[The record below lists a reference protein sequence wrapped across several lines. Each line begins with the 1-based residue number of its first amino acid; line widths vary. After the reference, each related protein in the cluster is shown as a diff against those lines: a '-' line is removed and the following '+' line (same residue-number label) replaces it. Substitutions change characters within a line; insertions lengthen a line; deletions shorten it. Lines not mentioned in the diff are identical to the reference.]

1 MIATRPVGQAGSVDD
16 RYEPMNIDVERD
28 KGVTLTYV
36 DGYVVSFDL
45 VMLRNGC
52 PCATCRGLRDQG
64 EDVWPRP
71 DSPTPLRIEDARLHG
86 AWGLA
91 LTWNDGHTTGIF
103 PFELLRRWHEG
114 GGTSRTKR

>member
-1 MIATRPVGQAGSVDD
+1 VRQAVSVDD

-36 DGYVVSFDL
+36 DGYVVNFDL
-45 VMLRNGC
+45 VTLRKGC

-64 EDVWPRP
+64 ETAWPRP
-71 DSPTPLRIEDARLHG
+71 DSPTPLRIEGARLHG

-103 PFELLRRWHEG
+103 PFELLRRRHEG
-114 GGTSRTKR
+114 GGTSDTQR